1 MPTIRQMYGGTYNLY
16 KTIYQ
21 NGKIFRQTAN
31 TPKISNANY
40 NTTKTNFNVNFDEKI
55 SSLKKS
61 SAEIKN
67 LDFSEKNSVETVK
80 NFLNN
85 YNDAI
90 KFFEENSSLSNKI
103 GNLSKNFSSTAY
115 FSKIYSEVGIST
127 NSDGTMNLDDEKF
140 SSAVEKN
147 SGKVSRIFDSLA
159 SKADAN
165 VMTANLR
172 KNSLFPSAKNIFGLY
187 GKNNL
192 FNSYSNIGNFLNFMF

>member
-1 MPTIRQMYGGTYNLY
+1 MPTIRQMYGGTYNFY

-31 TPKISNANY
+31 SPKTSNTNY
-40 NTTKTNFNVNFDEKI
+40 NLTKNNFNLNFDEKI
-55 SSLKKS
+55 SALKKS

-80 NFLNN
+80 NFLND

-90 KFFEENSSLSNKI
+90 NFFDENSSISSRI
-103 GNLSKNFSSTAY
+103 GNLSKNFSSTTY

-127 NSDGTMNLDDEKF
+127 NSDGTMNLDEEKF
-140 SSAVEKN
+140 SAAVEKN
-147 SGKVSRIFDSLA
+147 SAKVSRIFDSLA
-159 SKADAN
+159 NKADAN

-172 KNSLFPSAKNIFGLY
+172 KNSLFPAAKNVFGLY

-192 FNSYSNIGNFLNFMF
+192 LNSYLSTGNFLNFMF